1 MKQIYISIFFLIFA
15 LTTNAQGNIAKESK
29 QKMQDF
35 FQKFSSPE
43 QLKSATES
51 AYALDSIT
59 FENGASKKMN
69 YNSGGLL
76 LTYKYYKNEA
86 DKINLYETETNTYN
100 ESGQMLTNVVGMYDD
115 WAKKV
120 IDQSKYE
127 NTYNA
132 LGRPVTEIEWDAG
145 NDAPYALEYGS
156 KTTYTYSDDKI
167 EMREYDWDD
176 DDWKLDMKQEM
187 FVRWGSVTYP
197 MVDSA
202 YTYTPEEGTSDVWVK
217 RVKMTVTYSGSL
229 MSEIIAIGYDEDT
242 GEERSKSKLK
252 TTYNDIGNT
261 LMETSEIYNSDSMRW
276 DLMVKDEYEYNADN
290 QIIREEN
297 YNVDWTT
304 GLLAPISRN
313 TYDYDSD
320 GNLETQ
326 KEYLFYGTGDLT
338 LSYKDDFTFKNLDT
352 ENIMLPSSDIG
363 IFGNYTDF
371 YDVEFYENG
380 AIDEV
385 EHYSYSYTDTETN
398 EMLEKTG
405 KYHYS
410 EHNSSATSAKQLDNT
425 SIKVFPNPFSNE
437 IKLHLD
443 KAEDY
448 QLKIRNGIGQ
458 MVYSTTIYGTTT
470 SHDVSDLPSGIYI
483 LSLAKEDKKAAAYK
497 LIKE

>member
-1 MKQIYISIFFLIFA
+1 MKQIYISIFLLIFA
-15 LTTNAQGNIAKESK
+15 FTANAQDNLAKESK

-35 FQKFSSPE
+35 LQKFSSPE
-43 QLKSATES
+43 LLKSATES

-59 FENGASKKMN
+59 FENGASKEMT
-69 YNSGGLL
+69 YNDKGLL
-76 LTYKYYKNEA
+76 LTYKYYKNEGGT
-86 DKINLYETETNTYN
+86 INLYETETNTYN

-132 LGRPVTEIEWDAG
+132 QGRPVTEIEWEAG
-145 NDAPYALEYGS
+145 NDAPYALEYDS

-167 EMREYDWDD
+167 EMREYYWDD
-176 DDWKLDMKQEM
+176 DDWKLDMRQEM
-187 FVRWGSVTYP
+187 FVRWGTGVYP

-202 YTYTPEEGTSDVWVK
+202 YTYMPEEGTSDVWVK
-217 RVKMTVTYSGSL
+217 LIKMTVIYSGSL
-229 MSEIIAIGYDEDT
+229 MSETIAIGYDENT
-242 GEERSKSKLK
+242 GEERSKAKMK
-252 TTYNDIGNT
+252 TTYNAIGNT
-261 LMETSEIYNSDSMRW
+261 LMETTEIYNSESMGW
-276 DLMVKDEYEYNADN
+276 DLMVKDEYEYNTDN

-297 YNVDWTT
+297 FNVAWTA
-304 GLLAPISRN
+304 GILAPISRN

-320 GNLETQ
+320 GNLETH
-326 KEYLFYGTGDLT
+326 KEYLFYGPGDLT

-363 IFGNYTDF
+363 IYGNYTDF

-410 EHNSSATSAKQLDNT
+410 EHNSAPTSAKQIDNL
-425 SIKVFPNPFSNE
+425 SIKVFPNPFTNE
-437 IKLHLD
+437 IQLQLDNTEMYLLKLT
-443 KAEDY
+443 
-448 QLKIRNGIGQ
+448 NGTGQ
-458 MVYSTTIYGTTT
+458 VVYSANVEASSI
-470 SHDVSDLPSGIYI
+470 HNVSDLPAGIYI
-483 LSLAKEDKKAAAYK
+483 LSLTQNGVDKANYK
-497 LIKE
+497 LIKK

>member
-1 MKQIYISIFFLIFA
+1 MKQFYISTFLLIFA
-15 LTTNAQGNIAKESK
+15 FTANAQGNLAKESK

-35 FQKFSSPE
+35 LQKFSSPE

-59 FENGASKKMN
+59 FENGASKKMT
-69 YNSGGLL
+69 YNSRGLL
-76 LTYKYYKNEA
+76 LTYKYFKNEA
-86 DKINLYETETNTYN
+86 DKINLYETETTTYN

-132 LGRPVTEIEWDAG
+132 QGRPVTEIEWAAG
-145 NDAPYALEYGS
+145 NDAPYALEYDR

-167 EMREYDWDD
+167 EMREYYWDE

-187 FVRWGSVTYP
+187 FVRSGTGTYP

-229 MSEIIAIGYDEDT
+229 MSEMIAIGYDEDT
-242 GEERSKSKLK
+242 GEERSKAKSK
-252 TTYNDIGNT
+252 TTYNAIGNT
-261 LMETSEIYNSDSMRW
+261 LMETTEIYNSESMRW
-276 DLMVKDEYEYNADN
+276 DLIVKDEYEYNADN

-297 YNVDWTT
+297 FNVAWTA
-304 GLLAPISRN
+304 GILAPISRN
-313 TYDYDSD
+313 TYDYDSE

-326 KEYLFYGTGDLT
+326 KEYLFYGPGDLT

-405 KYHYS
+405 NYHYS
-410 EHNSSATSAKQLDNT
+410 EHNSLVTAIEEQDNM
-425 SIKVFPNPFSNE
+425 SVKVFPNPFSNE
-437 IKLHLD
+437 LKITLD
-443 KAEDY
+443 KPEEY
-448 QLKIRNGIGQ
+448 LVKLTNCIGQ
-458 MVYSTTIYGTTT
+458 VVYTSTVKTSVT
-470 SHDVSDLPSGIYI
+470 SHNVSNLPTGVYI
-483 LSLAKEDKKAAAYK
+483 LSLSKTGENTAVYK